1 IAHAVPTHDLSADPE
16 ALLPCHV
23 ALERRLESRS
33 DHLQETDRLEAAVA
47 ADDSAEFANT
57 LEAFERQ
64 PGLGL
69 VGVMHPYQGARFS
82 GRAGAE
88 MSPLEQQDA
97 SNPAS
102 GKVICGAGPVRTTAH
117 HDHVGA
123 PRHGNH

>member
-1 IAHAVPTHDLSADPE
+1 MSINEVRSTWQRK
-16 ALLPCHV
+16 HV
-23 ALERRLESRS
+23 TSTFAYSSTGFFFFKQKTAYEIP
-33 DHLQETDRLEAAVA
+33 
-47 ADDSAEFANT
+47 EFAKS

-69 VGVMHPYQGARFS
+69 VGVVHPYQGARFS

-97 SNPAS
+97 SNSAS

-117 HDHVGA
+117 HDHDGA
-123 PRHGNH
+123 PRHGNHAQCYVGRSLLC